1 MQNSIKNK
9 GGFNLILKRSAA
21 YILDIVILF
30 VMLAPV
36 GFFIQWLVGIPMP
49 ETGPELART
58 ILWNFSIPSWLYF
71 ILSDSSPRGATLGKR
86 LLKLQVVRTDQQR
99 VPFLSAVWRTAVKLL
114 PWELVHIFGFALSV
128 DFNQISAT
136 QISGMVVAN
145 LLIVVYVILV
155 VVTRGRRSIH
165 DYVAQTEVKSASDI

>member
-1 MQNSIKNK
+1 MQKSITNK
-9 GGFNLILKRSAA
+9 GGLNLILKRSTA

-30 VMLAPV
+30 VVLAPV

-86 LLKLQVVRTDQQR
+86 LLKLQVIRTNQER
-99 VPFLSAVWRTAVKLL
+99 VPFFSAVWRTAVKLL

-128 DFNQISAT
+128 DFTQVTAT
-136 QISGMVVAN
+136 QTSGMILAN
-145 LLIVVYVILV
+145 LLLVVYVILFIV
-155 VVTRGRRSIH
+155 SRGRRSVH
-165 DYVAQTEVKSASDI
+165 DYVVQTEVVME